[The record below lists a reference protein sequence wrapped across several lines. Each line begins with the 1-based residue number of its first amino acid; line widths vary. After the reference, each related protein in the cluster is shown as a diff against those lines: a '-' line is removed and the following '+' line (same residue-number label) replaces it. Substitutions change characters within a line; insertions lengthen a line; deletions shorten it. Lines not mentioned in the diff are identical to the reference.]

1 MFNLAVERL
10 VDSLAGVV
18 EQDRRLLADMP
29 RRMLAE
35 GSLFPSTPSQF
46 EVNRS

>member
-10 VDSLAGVV
+10 VDSLARVV

-35 GSLFPSTPSQF
+35 GSLFPSTPS
-46 EVNRS
+46 SISI